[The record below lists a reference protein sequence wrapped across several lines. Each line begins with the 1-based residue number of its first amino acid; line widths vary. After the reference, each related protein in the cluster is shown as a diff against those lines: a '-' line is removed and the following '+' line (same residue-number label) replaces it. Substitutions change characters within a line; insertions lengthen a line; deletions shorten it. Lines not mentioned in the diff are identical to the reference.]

1 MNITGFVNLLDVFN
15 DLLLDAVITKDGS
28 VGSYKLGHIGS
39 VLNAPTGKLA
49 TKFPKTYALAKEI
62 HDRRYESMASHP
74 LNRKTG
80 KATKRISYKF
90 LPAARKL
97 LRESIAELALSG
109 LA

>member
-1 MNITGFVNLLDVFN
+1 VNLLDVFN
-15 DLLLDAVITKDGS
+15 DLLLAAVIENDGT
-28 VGSYKLGHIGS
+28 VGNYDLGHIGS

-49 TKFPKTYALAKEI
+49 TKFPKTYELAREV

-74 LNRKTG
+74 LIKKTG

-90 LPAARKL
+90 LVTARKL
-97 LRESIAELALSG
+97 LSESVAELKAAS